1 MYILHEMQ
9 LLEVHVLLF
18 LEITAANKANVCT
31 YAVTKDELDQPV
43 CIPFF

>member
-1 MYILHEMQ
+1 MLHEMQ
-9 LLEVHVLLF
+9 LLECRVLLF

-43 CIPFF
+43 CRYFF